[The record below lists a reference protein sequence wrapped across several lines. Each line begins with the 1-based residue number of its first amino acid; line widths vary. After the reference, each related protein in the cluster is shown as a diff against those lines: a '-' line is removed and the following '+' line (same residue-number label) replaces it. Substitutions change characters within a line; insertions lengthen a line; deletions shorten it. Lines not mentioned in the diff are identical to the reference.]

1 MIAQQTTEA
10 NANANSTRTCTT
22 VPKPARRGIR
32 LCRPFA
38 EIGVI
43 SLNFLVDIA
52 E

>member
-1 MIAQQTTEA
+1 MAQQKIEA
-10 NANANSTRTCTT
+10 HVSANSTNPCTT